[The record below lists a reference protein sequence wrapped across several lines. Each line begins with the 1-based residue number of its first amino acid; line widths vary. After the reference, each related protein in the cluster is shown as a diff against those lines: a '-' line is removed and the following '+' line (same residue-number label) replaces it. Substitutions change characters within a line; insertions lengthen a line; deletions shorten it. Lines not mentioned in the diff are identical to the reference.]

1 MQRLYYLDNLKV
13 CLTVLVIMHHAGQAY
28 GNGGD
33 WAYTPSNPAEFMPCI
48 WHFFSTNA
56 AFFMGLYFFI
66 SGYFVPRSFDKQGA
80 KQFVQK
86 KLLRLG
92 IPLLF
97 MGALISV
104 LTGKLV
110 IGHMWFV
117 ESLLAFCLIYALIRH
132 TISNYQLSIV
142 NATPHSDQ
150 RSENYQLFKPT
161 IIGLLIV
168 SLLMGVGSYF
178 IRQVSPQDH
187 WIWPFGI
194 IPLPMEP
201 AHYLQYVM
209 MFVLGILAYR
219 FQWLDKGRSSES
231 HQARLDGRVMTEL
244 DAVKMSN
251 GTGFTTLL
259 IGIALAVGN
268 YLRDGGAWND
278 FVWQWFGIYESLMCV
293 FISFGLIWLFREFVS
308 GTSRFWQ
315 WCAAQSYG
323 AYVFHLL
330 LMIVLQNV
338 VDSIW
343 MGAFGKFLFIGIVTT
358 ILAFGLTWIVRMIPG
373 VKRVL

>member
-1 MQRLYYLDNLKV
+1 MQRICYLDNLKV

-28 GNGGD
+28 GNGGG
-33 WAYTPSNPAEFMPCI
+33 WAYTPSNPEEFMPWI

-66 SGYFVPRSFDKQGA
+66 SGYFVPKSFDKQGS
-80 KQFVQK
+80 KQFVHK

-92 IPLLF
+92 VPLLF
-97 MGALISV
+97 MGGIISI
-104 LTGKLV
+104 LSRKLEIV
-110 IGHMWFV
+110 HMWFV
-117 ESLLAFCLIYALIRH
+117 ESLLVFCLVYALIRH
-132 TISNYQLSIV
+132 WVSPIDKACSS
-142 NATPHSDQ
+142 
-150 RSENYQLFKPT
+150 KPT
-161 IIGLLIV
+161 IIGLLV
-168 SLLMGVGSYF
+168 VALLMGIGSYF

-194 IPLPMEP
+194 IPLPIEP

-209 MFVLGILAYR
+209 MFILGILAYR
-219 FQWLDKGRSSES
+219 FQWLDK
-231 HQARLDGRVMTEL
+231 
-244 DAVKMSN
+244 MSN
-251 GTGFTTLL
+251 VTGATALL
-259 IGIALAVGN
+259 IGLCLATGN
-268 YLRDGGAWND
+268 YLRDGGPWNA

-293 FISFGLIWLFREFVS
+293 FISFGLIWLFREFVNAS
-308 GTSRFWQ
+308 SRCWQ

-343 MGAFGKFLFIGIVTT
+343 MGAFGKFLFIGIVTA
-358 ILAFGLTWIVRMIPG
+358 ILSFLLTWIVRMIPG
-373 VKRVL
+373 VKKVL

>member
-1 MQRLYYLDNLKV
+1 MKRLYYLDNLKV

-33 WAYTPSNPAEFMPCI
+33 WAYTPSNPAEFMPWI

-66 SGYFVPRSFDKQGA
+66 SGYFVPGSYDKQGS
-80 KQFVQK
+80 KQFIQK

-104 LTGKLV
+104 LTGKPE

-117 ESLLAFCLIYALIRH
+117 ESLLVFCLVYALIRH
-132 TISNYQLSIV
+132 TIPHYQLSIV
-142 NATPHSDQ
+142 NC
-150 RSENYQLFKPT
+150 QLFKPT

-168 SLLMGVGSYF
+168 ALLMGVGSYF
-178 IRQVSPQDH
+178 IRQISPQDH

-219 FQWLDKGRSSES
+219 FQWLDKMG
-231 HQARLDGRVMTEL
+231 
-244 DAVKMSN
+244 N
-251 GTGFTTLL
+251 GTGLTTLL
-259 IGIALAVGN
+259 IGVGLAIGN
-268 YLRDGGAWND
+268 YLRDDGPWNT

-293 FISFGLIWLFREFVS
+293 FISFGLIWLFRQCLS
-308 GTSRFWQ
+308 ATSRFWQ
-315 WCAAQSYG
+315 WCTAQSYG
-323 AYVFHLL
+323 AYVFHLI
-330 LMIVLQNV
+330 LMIILQNA
-338 VDSIW
+338 VDNIW
-343 MGAFGKFLFIGIVTT
+343 MGAFGKFLFIGVVTT
-358 ILAFGLTWIVRMIPG
+358 ILSFILTWIVRMIPG
-373 VKRVL
+373 VKRVF

>member
-28 GNGGD
+28 GDGGE
-33 WAYTPSNPAEFMPCI
+33 WAYTPSNPAEVLPWI

-66 SGYFVPRSFDKQGA
+66 SGYFVPRSFDKQGT
-80 KQFVQK
+80 KQFIQK

-92 IPLLF
+92 VPLLF
-97 MGALISV
+97 MGALFGL
-104 LTGKLV
+104 LTGKPE

-117 ESLLAFCLIYALIRH
+117 ESLLVFCLIYALIRRGVKP
-132 TISNYQLSIV
+132 IDKDCDS
-142 NATPHSDQ
+142 
-150 RSENYQLFKPT
+150 KPT

-168 SLLMGVGSYF
+168 ALVMGVGSYF

-219 FQWLDKGRSSES
+219 FQWLN
-231 HQARLDGRVMTEL
+231 
-244 DAVKMSN
+244 KMSN
-251 GTGFTTLL
+251 GTGMTALL

-268 YLRDGGAWND
+268 YLRDGGPWNA

-293 FISFGLIWLFREFVS
+293 FISFGLIWFFRQFIS
-308 GTSRFWQ
+308 ATSRFWQ

-330 LMIVLQNV
+330 LMIILQNI
-338 VDSIW
+338 VDGIW
-343 MGAFGKFLFIGIVTT
+343 MGAFGKFLFIGVVTT
-358 ILAFGLTWIVRMIPG
+358 ILSFLLTWIVKMIPG

>member
-1 MQRLYYLDNLKV
+1 MATNGILRNFAPMKRLCYLDNLKV

-28 GNGGD
+28 GNGGG
-33 WAYTPSNPAEFMPCI
+33 WAYTPSNPAEFMPWI

-66 SGYFVPRSFDKQGA
+66 SGYFVPRSFDKQGT
-80 KQFVQK
+80 KQFVHK

-92 IPLLF
+92 VPLLF
-97 MGALISV
+97 MGGIISI
-104 LTGKLV
+104 LCGKPE

-117 ESLLAFCLIYALIRH
+117 ESLLVFCLIYALIR
-132 TISNYQLSIV
+132 QWVQPV
-142 NATPHSDQ
+142 NEACYS
-150 RSENYQLFKPT
+150 KPT
-161 IIGLLIV
+161 IIGLLV
-168 SLLMGVGSYF
+168 VALLMGVGSYV
-178 IRQVSPQDH
+178 IRQISPQDH

-219 FQWLDKGRSSES
+219 FQWLDK
-231 HQARLDGRVMTEL
+231 
-244 DAVKMSN
+244 MSN
-251 GTGFTTLL
+251 SVGFMALL
-259 IGIALAVGN
+259 IGIALAMGN
-268 YLRDGGAWND
+268 YLRDGGPWDA

-308 GTSRFWQ
+308 TTSRFWQ

-323 AYVFHLL
+323 AYMFHLL
-330 LMIVLQNV
+330 LMIVLQNAM
-338 VDSIW
+338 DSIW
-343 MGAFGKFLFIGIVTT
+343 IGAFGKFLFIGVVTT
-358 ILAFGLTWIVRMIPG
+358 VLSFHLTWMVKMIPG
-373 VKRVL
+373 FKKVL

>member
-28 GNGGD
+28 GNGGS
-33 WAYTPSNPAEFMPCI
+33 WAYTPSNPAEFMPWI

-66 SGYFVPRSFDKQGA
+66 SGYFVPRSFDKQGS
-80 KQFVQK
+80 KQFIQK

-97 MGALISV
+97 MGAIISV
-104 LTGKLV
+104 LTGKLE
-110 IGHMWFV
+110 ICHMWFV
-117 ESLLAFCLIYALIRH
+117 ESLLVFCLIYALIRKWVSP
-132 TISNYQLSIV
+132 IDSNCNS
-142 NATPHSDQ
+142 
-150 RSENYQLFKPT
+150 KPT

-168 SLLMGVGSYF
+168 ALVMGIGSYF

-219 FQWLDKGRSSES
+219 FQWLDKMG
-231 HQARLDGRVMTEL
+231 
-244 DAVKMSN
+244 N
-251 GTGFTTLL
+251 GVGFTTLL
-259 IGIALAVGN
+259 IGVALAVGN
-268 YLRDGGAWND
+268 YLRDGGPWNA

-308 GTSRFWQ
+308 TTSRFWQ
-315 WCAAQSYG
+315 WCATQSYG

-330 LMIVLQNV
+330 LMIALQNV

-358 ILAFGLTWIVRMIPG
+358 ILAFLLTWIVRMIPG
-373 VKRVL
+373 LKRVL

>member
-1 MQRLYYLDNLKV
+1 MKHIGRLYYLDNLKV

-28 GNGGD
+28 GNGGG
-33 WAYTPSNPAEFMPCI
+33 WPYTPSNPTEFMPWI

-66 SGYFVPRSFDKQGA
+66 SGYFVPRSFDKQGT

-97 MGALISV
+97 IGSIISIM
-104 LTGKLV
+104 TGKLE
-110 IGHMWFV
+110 IAHMWFV
-117 ESLLAFCLIYALIRH
+117 ESLLVFCLIYALIRLMASP
-132 TISNYQLSIV
+132 IDKVCNS
-142 NATPHSDQ
+142 
-150 RSENYQLFKPT
+150 KPT

-168 SLLMGVGSYF
+168 ASVMGIGSYF

-219 FQWLDKGRSSES
+219 FQWLDK
-231 HQARLDGRVMTEL
+231 
-244 DAVKMSN
+244 MSN
-251 GTGFTTLL
+251 GVGFTALL
-259 IGIALAVGN
+259 VGITLAVGN
-268 YLRDGGAWND
+268 YLRDGGPWDA

-293 FISFGLIWLFREFVS
+293 FISFGLIWFFRQFVS
-308 GTSRFWQ
+308 TTSRFWQ

-323 AYVFHLL
+323 AYIFHLL
-330 LMIVLQNV
+330 LMIALQNA

-343 MGAFGKFLFIGIVTT
+343 MGAFGKFLFIGVVTT
-358 ILAFGLTWIVRMIPG
+358 ILAFLLTWVVKMIPG
-373 VKRVL
+373 VKQVL

>member
-33 WAYTPSNPAEFMPCI
+33 WAYTPSNPAEFIPWI

-66 SGYFVPRSFDKQGA
+66 SGYFVPGSFDKQGS
-80 KQFVQK
+80 KQFIKK
-86 KLLRLG
+86 KLFRLG

-104 LTGKLV
+104 LTGKLE

-117 ESLLAFCLIYALIRH
+117 ESLLVFCLVYALIRQWVSPIDK
-132 TISNYQLSIV
+132 TCGS
-142 NATPHSDQ
+142 
-150 RSENYQLFKPT
+150 KPT

-168 SLLMGVGSYF
+168 ALLMGIGSYF

-209 MFVLGILAYR
+209 MFILGILAYR
-219 FQWLDKGRSSES
+219 FQWLDK
-231 HQARLDGRVMTEL
+231 
-244 DAVKMSN
+244 MSN
-251 GTGFTTLL
+251 STGFITLL
-259 IGIALAVGN
+259 IGVVLAVGN
-268 YLRDGGAWND
+268 YLRDGGPWND

-293 FISFGLIWLFREFVS
+293 FISFGLMWMFREFVS

-358 ILAFGLTWIVRMIPG
+358 IFSFLLTWVVRMIPE

>member
-1 MQRLYYLDNLKV
+1 MNQRLYYLDNLKV
-13 CLTVLVIMHHAGQAY
+13 CLTILVIMHHAGQAY
-28 GNGGD
+28 GDGGG
-33 WAYTPSNPAEFMPCI
+33 WAYTPSNPAEVLPWI

-66 SGYFVPRSFDKQGA
+66 SGYFVPSSFDKQGT
-80 KQFVQK
+80 KLFIQK

-92 IPLLF
+92 VPLLF
-97 MGALISV
+97 MGALFGL
-104 LTGKLV
+104 LTGKPE

-117 ESLLAFCLIYALIRH
+117 ESLLVFCLIYALIRRWVKP
-132 TISNYQLSIV
+132 IDKDCDS
-142 NATPHSDQ
+142 
-150 RSENYQLFKPT
+150 KPT

-168 SLLMGVGSYF
+168 ALLMGVGSFF

-219 FQWLDKGRSSES
+219 FQWLDK
-231 HQARLDGRVMTEL
+231 
-244 DAVKMSN
+244 MSN
-251 GTGFTTLL
+251 GTGITALL
-259 IGIALAVGN
+259 IGVALAVGN
-268 YLRDGGAWND
+268 YLRDGGPWNA

-293 FISFGLIWLFREFVS
+293 FISFGLIWFFRQFIS
-308 GTSRFWQ
+308 ATSRFWQ

-330 LMIVLQNV
+330 LMIVLQNI
-338 VDSIW
+338 VDGIW
-343 MGAFGKFLFIGIVTT
+343 MGALGKFLFIGIVTT
-358 ILAFGLTWIVRMIPG
+358 ILAFVLTWLVRMIPG

>member
-1 MQRLYYLDNLKV
+1 MATNGILRNFAPMKRLCYLDNLKV

-28 GNGGD
+28 GNGGG
-33 WAYTPSNPAEFMPCI
+33 WAYTPSNPAEFMPWI

-66 SGYFVPRSFDKQGA
+66 SGYFVPRSFDKQGT
-80 KQFVQK
+80 KQFVHK

-92 IPLLF
+92 VPLLF
-97 MGALISV
+97 MGGIISI
-104 LTGKLV
+104 LSGKPE

-117 ESLLAFCLIYALIRH
+117 ESLLVFCLIYALIR
-132 TISNYQLSIV
+132 QWVQPV
-142 NATPHSDQ
+142 NEACYS
-150 RSENYQLFKPT
+150 KPT
-161 IIGLLIV
+161 IIGLLV
-168 SLLMGVGSYF
+168 VALLMGVGSYF
-178 IRQVSPQDH
+178 IRQISPQDH

-219 FQWLDKGRSSES
+219 FQWLDK
-231 HQARLDGRVMTEL
+231 
-244 DAVKMSN
+244 MSN
-251 GTGFTTLL
+251 SVGFMALL
-259 IGIALAVGN
+259 IGIALAMGN
-268 YLRDGGAWND
+268 YLRDGGPWDA

-308 GTSRFWQ
+308 TTSRFWQ

-323 AYVFHLL
+323 AYMFHLL
-330 LMIVLQNV
+330 LMIVLQNAM
-338 VDSIW
+338 DSIW
-343 MGAFGKFLFIGIVTT
+343 IGAFGKFLFIGVVTT
-358 ILAFGLTWIVRMIPG
+358 VLSFHLTWMVKMIPG
-373 VKRVL
+373 FKKVL

>member
-1 MQRLYYLDNLKV
+1 MKRLYYLDNLKV

-28 GNGGD
+28 DNGGD
-33 WAYTPSNPAEFMPCI
+33 WAYTPSNPAEFMPWI

-80 KQFVQK
+80 KQFVHK

-92 IPLLF
+92 VPLLF
-97 MGALISV
+97 MGGIISI
-104 LTGKLV
+104 LTGKPE

-117 ESLLAFCLIYALIRH
+117 ESLLVFCLIFALIRH
-132 TISNYQLSIV
+132 WVSPINKTCSS
-142 NATPHSDQ
+142 
-150 RSENYQLFKPT
+150 KPT

-168 SLLMGVGSYF
+168 ALLMGVGSYF

-219 FQWLDKGRSSES
+219 FTWLD
-231 HQARLDGRVMTEL
+231 
-244 DAVKMSN
+244 KMSN
-251 GTGFTTLL
+251 GTGFITLL
-259 IGIALAVGN
+259 IGIALAIGN
-268 YLRDGGAWND
+268 YLRDDGAWNA
-278 FVWQWFGIYESLMCV
+278 FVWQWFGIYESLMCI
-293 FISFGLIWLFREFVS
+293 FISFGLIWLFREFIS

-323 AYVFHLL
+323 AYVFHLI
-330 LMIVLQNV
+330 LMIILQNA
-338 VDSIW
+338 VDSLW
-343 MGAFGKFLFIGIVTT
+343 MGAFGKFLFIGVVTT
-358 ILAFGLTWIVRMIPG
+358 ILSFLLTWMVRMIPG
-373 VKRVL
+373 FKKVL